1 MSRTPY
7 IWAERLVRQSA
18 HEVPE
23 AAAVF
28 VIEQPYADTESFLT
42 YVAQHGFRRD
52 FKWLIKQGVIT
63 ETVLDLFRLT
73 RGI

>member
-7 IWAERLVRQSA
+7 LWAERLVRQSA
-18 HEVPE
+18 YEVPE

-28 VIEQPYADTESFLT
+28 LIENPYADTEGFLT
-42 YVAQHGFRRD
+42 YVAKHGFRRD
-52 FKWLIKQGVIT
+52 FKWLVSRGVIT

-73 RGI
+73 RSI